1 MAAASWRKQQGANA
15 LVEMT
20 ICDSFWNILINFLE
34 AAWVPHHETSP
45 PTFKRVWVS
54 RIEVILQENI
64 CGHFLGHFKE
74 RGPRVGLLLRS
85 ANDMI
90 S

>member
-1 MAAASWRKQQGANA
+1 MAAASWRKQQGVNT

-20 ICDSFWNILINFLE
+20 ICDSFWDILINFLE

-64 CGHFLGHFKE
+64 CGHSWGTSRKGGLGLDSFLE
-74 RGPRVGLLLRS
+74 
-85 ANDMI
+85 AQMI
-90 S
+90 